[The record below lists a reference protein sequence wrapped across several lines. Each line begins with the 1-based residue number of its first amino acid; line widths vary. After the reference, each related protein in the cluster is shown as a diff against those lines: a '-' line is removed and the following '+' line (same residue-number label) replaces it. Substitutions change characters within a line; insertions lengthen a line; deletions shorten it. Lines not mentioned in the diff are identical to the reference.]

1 MADDENISS
10 AERKLREQMAQLKAR
25 LQKVEAARKV
35 KEAKRRRSDDTRRKV
50 LAGALVLQ
58 LMDQDDDKRTTFRA
72 LLDQFLIRPDDRKLF
87 DLPEREATP
96 QTETA

>member
-10 AERKLREQMAQLKAR
+10 VERKLREQMAQLKAR
-25 LQKVEAARKV
+25 LLKVEAARKA

-58 LMDQDDDKRTTFRA
+58 LMDQDDDKRNTFRA

>member
-10 AERKLREQMAQLKAR
+10 AEKKLREQMAQLKAR
-25 LQKVEAARKV
+25 LQKVEAQRKA
-35 KEAKRRRSDDTRRKV
+35 KEAKRKRADDTRRKI

-58 LMDQDDDKRTTFRA
+58 LMDQDDNKRQTFRA
-72 LLDQFLIRPDDRKLF
+72 LLDQFLSRADDRKLF
-87 DLPEREATP
+87 DLPERETQ